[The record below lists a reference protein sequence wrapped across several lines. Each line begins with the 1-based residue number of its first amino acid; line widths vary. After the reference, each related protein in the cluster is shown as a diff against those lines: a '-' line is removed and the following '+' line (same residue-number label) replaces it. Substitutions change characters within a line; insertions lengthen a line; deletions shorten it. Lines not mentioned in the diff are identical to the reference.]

1 MASKKNEARGPVTLS
16 CSECGNLIRPTEKNK
31 KNTVDK
37 LSLRKYCPV
46 CKKTTTFNEKKN

>member
-1 MASKKNEARGPVTLS
+1 MAKKNENRGPVTLV

-37 LSLRKYCPV
+37 LNISKFCPV
-46 CKKTTTFNEKKN
+46 CKKHTEFKEKK